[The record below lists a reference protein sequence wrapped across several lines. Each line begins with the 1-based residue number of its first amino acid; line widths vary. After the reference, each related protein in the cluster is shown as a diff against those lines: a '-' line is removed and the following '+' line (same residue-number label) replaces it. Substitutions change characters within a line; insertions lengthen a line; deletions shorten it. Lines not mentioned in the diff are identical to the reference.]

1 MKTKNLREDAWIIQF
16 IYKNS
21 KKMWLD
27 FWTAECLLF
36 EPVHSA
42 HTTLIHLLSRS
53 CRELL
58 RKESHMPNWKELKGR

>member
-1 MKTKNLREDAWIIQF
+1 
-16 IYKNS
+16 
-21 KKMWLD
+21 MWLD
-27 FWTAECLLF
+27 FWTAEYLLF